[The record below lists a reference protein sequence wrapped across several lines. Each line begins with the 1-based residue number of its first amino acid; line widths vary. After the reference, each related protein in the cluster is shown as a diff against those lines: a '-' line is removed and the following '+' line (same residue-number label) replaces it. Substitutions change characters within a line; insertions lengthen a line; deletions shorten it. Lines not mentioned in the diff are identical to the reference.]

1 MKNLCKIILFTAVI
15 FLLPA
20 AIHAQTIKDITLGAV
35 WLGDEVKLDAI
46 NGEVIAIEFWG
57 YN

>member
-1 MKNLCKIILFTAVI
+1 MKSFYKIILFTAII

-20 AIHAQTIKDITLGAV
+20 AIHAQTIKDISLGAV
-35 WLGDEVKLDAI
+35 WMGDEVKL
-46 NGEVIAIEFWG
+46 GEIDGEIIVIEFWG